1 MKIINTR
8 INGIEHPI
16 GFRYDYVTCSWQVTE
31 TEAKRQGMAKVEVSL
46 SPDFSRSK
54 LPFCGSNKRKTS
66 GQKQEKC
73 PKTNSPKMLAG

>member
-31 TEAKRQGMAKVEVSL
+31 TEAKRQVMAKVEVSL
-46 SPDFSRSK
+46 SPDFSEI
-54 LPFCGSNKRKTS
+54 LY
-66 GQKQEKC
+66 EKEG
-73 PKTNSPKMLAG
+73 AGLNQA